1 MHGRKSSY
9 SRRAV
14 YRRRKNM
21 VVLISSLCIAV
32 TLAILFGSFLSKA
45 ETKASEV
52 TYYKYYTNVEVQPG
66 DTLWSLAEAYMDEN
80 YASRDQ
86 YIQEV
91 KQINHLSKGDTIVS
105 GEYLIL
111 PYYSTEYK

>member
-1 MHGRKSSY
+1 MHERRSSY
-9 SRRAV
+9 SRRAA

-21 VVLISSLCIAV
+21 VILVSSLCIAITMAV
-32 TLAILFGSFLSKA
+32 LFGSFLSKA

-52 TYYKYYTNVEVQPG
+52 TCYKYYTNVEIQTG
-66 DTLWSLAEAYMDEN
+66 DTLWTLAERYMDEH
-80 YASRDQ
+80 YASREQ

-91 KQINHLSKGDTIVS
+91 KQVNHLSNGDTIIS
-105 GEYLIL
+105 GEHLIL

>member
-1 MHGRKSSY
+1 
-9 SRRAV
+9 
-14 YRRRKNM
+14 M
-21 VVLISSLCIAV
+21 VVLISSLCIAI

-52 TYYKYYTNVEVQPG
+52 TYYKYYTNVKVQSG
-66 DTLWSLAEAYMDEN
+66 DTLWSLAEVYMDEN
-80 YASRDQ
+80 YASRDE
-86 YIQEV
+86 YIREV
-91 KQINHLSKGDTIVS
+91 KQVNHLSKGDTIVS